1 MRSLLLMTAF
11 ALLLTACAAAAD
23 DWTGGYIGLSLGY
36 TDASDAWNEGGSPTD
51 PKLSPEGGSFAAF
64 AGYGVDLTGLYLGL
78 EGDITFP
85 DLSDN
90 ATCDVL
96 IECSFDVNL
105 MTSFRARAG
114 IALGQTLVYGTG
126 GVALGY
132 IQADS
137 NKLGGTSASKTL
149 SGWTLGTGI
158 EYQAAESVRFGI
170 EYRHSNYSE
179 VNFDLGTPSGDVKLQ
194 TDEVR
199 LRLGI
204 AF

>member
-1 MRSLLLMTAF
+1 MRSPLLMTAF
-11 ALLLTACAAAAD
+11 VMLFSAGAAVAD
-23 DWTGGYIGLSLGY
+23 DWNGGYVGLSLGY

-51 PKLSPEGGSFAAF
+51 PKLSPEGASFAAY
-64 AGYGVDLTGLYLGL
+64 AGYGIDLTGLYLGV

-96 IECSFDVNL
+96 IECSLDINL

-114 IALGQTLVYGTG
+114 FALGHTLVYGTG

-137 NKLGGTSASKTL
+137 DEFGGTSASKTL

-170 EYRHSNYSE
+170 EYRHSDYGDAR
-179 VNFDLGTPSGDVKLQ
+179 FDLGTPTGDVTLQ

>member
-1 MRSLLLMTAF
+1 M
-11 ALLLTACAAAAD
+11 AD
-23 DWTGGYIGLSLGY
+23 NWTGGYLGLSLGY
-36 TDASDAWNEGGSPTD
+36 TDASDAWDEGGSPLD
-51 PKLSPEGGSFAAF
+51 PKLSPEGASFAAY
-64 AGYGVDLTGLYLGL
+64 AGYGIDLAGLYLGA

-96 IECSFDVNL
+96 IDCTFDVNM
-105 MTSFRARAG
+105 MTSLRARAG
-114 IALGQTLVYGTG
+114 FALGQTLIYGTG
-126 GVALGY
+126 GLALGY

-137 NKLGGTSASKTL
+137 NELGGVSASKTL

-158 EYQAAESVRFGI
+158 EYQAADSIRFGI
-170 EYRHSNYSE
+170 EYRHSDYGDAS
-179 VNFDLGTPSGDVKLQ
+179 FDLGTPSGDVTLQ

-204 AF
+204 VF